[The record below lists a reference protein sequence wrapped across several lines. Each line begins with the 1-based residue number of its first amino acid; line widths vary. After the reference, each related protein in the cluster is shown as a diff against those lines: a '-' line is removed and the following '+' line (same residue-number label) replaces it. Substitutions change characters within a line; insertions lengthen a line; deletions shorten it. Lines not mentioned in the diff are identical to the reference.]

1 MAGLRRGLTVT
12 LVLYLVLALTL
23 PVLAADDLAKK
34 QAEYQKVQQ
43 QIQQLEQKINSA
55 NKATKTITNEINRLD
70 KEIAQAENQLGYLEN
85 RLETTEAE
93 LSITESELLKA
104 EEILAEREEMLK
116 TRIRALYERGS
127 VSYLEVLLNARS
139 FTDLINRLGL
149 LKQVVYQDVS
159 IVDSIKIERSSLVER
174 RAYLES
180 KQQEASSLYTQTTQ
194 ARTNLSSRK
203 AARTQKMSQVMQ
215 DKAAYEAS
223 LEKLEETEKELERLI
238 KEAQKNSPGTVIGTG
253 KYTWPAP
260 GYKRITSPYGWRTLF
275 GKRSFH
281 AGVDVGVPMGG
292 KIVAVDAGTVLY
304 SGWLGDYGQ
313 VVIIDHGKG
322 ISTVYAHNS
331 VLLVKTN
338 DTVFKGQQ
346 ISKAGSTGFSTG
358 PHLHFEYRVNGAKQ
372 NPLNYVKP

>member
-1 MAGLRRGLTVT
+1 MAGLRRGLMVT
-12 LVLYLVLALTL
+12 LVLFLVLALTL
-23 PVLAADDLAKK
+23 PALAADDLAQK

-55 NKATKTITNEINRLD
+55 NKATKTITVEINRLD
-70 KEIAQAENQLGYLEN
+70 REIADAENQLGYLEN

-93 LSITESELLKA
+93 LSITEVELAKA
-104 EEILAEREEMLK
+104 ETNLVEREEMLK

-139 FTDLINRLGL
+139 FNDLINRLGL
-149 LKQVVYQDVS
+149 LKQVVNQDVS
-159 IVDSIKIERSSLVER
+159 IVDSIRIERESLVER
-174 RAYLES
+174 QAYLEA
-180 KQQEASSLYTQTTQ
+180 KQQEAATLYTQTTQ
-194 ARTNLSSRK
+194 TRTQLDSRK
-203 AARTQKMSQVMQ
+203 SERTSKMQQVTQ
-215 DKAAYEAS
+215 DKAAYAAS
-223 LEKLEETEKELERLI
+223 LDKLEETEKQLEQLI
-238 KEAQKNSPGTVIGTG
+238 KEAQKNSPGTAAGSGT
-253 KYTWPAP
+253 YTWPVP
-260 GYKRITSPYGWRTLF
+260 GYKMITSPYGWRTLF

-281 AGVDVGVPMGG
+281 AGVDLKAPMGT
-292 KIVAVDAGTVLY
+292 KIVAVDSGTVLY

-372 NPLNYVKP
+372 NPMNYIKM